1 MINLSYIFICLVIIN
16 TIFSQSYRLEEC
28 VIIALENKKTVLSA
42 NLEVQ
47 SGEKGLKVAFSNFLP
62 NISFSSTSSRINF
75 PEQRS
80 IIPNLTEFSL
90 DTLYNDF
97 YDNIS
102 TGLALNQTIY
112 DGNRNLNQYRQAK
125 LNLEIAKL
133 NERITKTR
141 VIQNVI
147 SSYYNLL
154 QAYELLEV
162 AKKNKDMSE
171 QQIGL
176 VKKQFDLGVV
186 KKSDLLKARVA
197 LGQAQVD
204 LLNKSTA
211 LRNARRVLFN
221 DMGLE
226 DFGQQI
232 LPKEDEWIT
241 KELPSKGDLLK
252 KLKEINPNLLL
263 SKKQIEITNIRYNL
277 IRGFRL
283 PSVNSSL
290 NYSANSEDFRGLSGA
305 IKEDWSFGLNIS
317 VSLPIY
323 TGKSL
328 LMQQQQAKISINQS
342 EYNHLNLLNDLQV
355 QAEQVKESL
364 ENFTEIIPINE
375 SVVIS
380 AKEDLKLVRER
391 YSLGS
396 ATILEVLDAQVSLFR
411 SNSTLINSIHG
422 ARILEANLKAILGSL
437 DLEYKNKDK

>member
-16 TIFSQSYRLEEC
+16 KIFSQSYRLEEC

-176 VKKQFDLGVV
+176 VKKQFDLGAV

-241 KELPSKGDLLK
+241 KELPSKVDLLK

-290 NYSANSEDFRGLSGA
+290 NYSANSEDFKGLSGA